1 MKDKAKKKVVKHLKS
16 DIKNFKHE
24 AKEDKDLIKS
34 LKHKKAAVKKHEMHE
49 SKKHDM
55 HEKKKVVAKKKAA
68 KHKETP
74 REKAKVTKV
83 MREYKNDEL
92 HSGSKKGPKVIN
104 RKQAI
109 AIALSEAK
117 LSKKKHKPAKKK
129 KK

>member
-1 MKDKAKKKVVKHLKS
+1 MKDKSKKKVIKHLKG

-24 AKEDKDLIKS
+24 AKEDKDLIKA
-34 LKHKKAAVKKHEMHE
+34 LKHKKPATKKDEKHESKKHEMHE
-49 SKKHDM
+49 
-55 HEKKKVVAKKKAA
+55 KKKVAAKKPA
-68 KHKETP
+68 KHKETAK
-74 REKAKVTKV
+74 EKSKVARV

-92 HSGSKKGPKVIN
+92 HSGSKKGPKVSS

-109 AIALSEAK
+109 AIAMSEAG